1 MAYDIMNTQGLGN
14 MRELK
19 QTRYDPESVP
29 TSLESCNV
37 MAYLKGFQ
45 YLDK

>member
-1 MAYDIMNTQGLGN
+1 MAYEIMNTKGLGN

-29 TSLESCNV
+29 MSLESCNV

>member
-14 MRELK
+14 MTELK
-19 QTRYDPESVP
+19 QTRYDPGSVP
-29 TSLESCNV
+29 TSLESCKV
-37 MAYLKGFQ
+37 MAYLKGFK

>member
-1 MAYDIMNTQGLGN
+1 MSTQGLGN
-14 MRELK
+14 MTELK
-19 QTRYDPESVP
+19 QTRYDPKRVP
-29 TSLESCNV
+29 TSLESCDV